1 MSSFRFRFVSCSIIS
16 KEENLVRTN
25 HREER
30 PKGLTFRKRFSEPLN
45 INQCHHEVDRL
56 DVAFFG
62 NHFDKGEKVR

>member
-25 HREER
+25 HKER